1 MRKLSVL
8 VAAVAFLVAS
18 TSFAGTTPVSEKVP
32 TTISAELG
40 KYLANPDFEFDQNEV
55 AKVSFMVNK
64 DNEVVVLSVDSDN
77 EQLISF
83 IKARLNYQKVSAKV
97 LKGTEYTLPVRIKQ
111 LS

>member
-18 TSFAGTTPVSEKVP
+18 TSFAGTNPASEKVP
-32 TTISAELG
+32 TSISVELG
-40 KYLANPDFEFDQNEV
+40 KYLSNPDFDFDQGEL

-64 DNEVVVLSVDSDN
+64 DNEIVVMSVDSDN

-83 IKARLNYQKVSAKV
+83 IKARLNYKKITSKVI
-97 LKGTEYTLPVRIKQ
+97 KGAEYTLPIRLKQ
-111 LS
+111 LA